1 MTESEPVLA
10 FQRSEIAE
18 QSTVQIQ
25 GKEGG
30 SKSGL
35 TYLLLCSAAWG
46 EETLRPDPQARL
58 SQLQF

>member
-18 QSTVQIQ
+18 RSTVQIQ
-25 GKEGG
+25 GKEGR
-30 SKSGL
+30 SEYGL
-35 TYLLLCSAAWG
+35 THLLLCGTAWG